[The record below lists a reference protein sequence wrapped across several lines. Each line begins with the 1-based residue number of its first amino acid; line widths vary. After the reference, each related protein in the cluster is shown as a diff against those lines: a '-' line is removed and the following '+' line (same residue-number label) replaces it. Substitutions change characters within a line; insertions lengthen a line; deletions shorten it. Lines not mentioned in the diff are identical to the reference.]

1 MTGPGPVGTVKRA
14 FVCPSGPESGGLNV
28 SSLKEVT
35 EASFQKDVLE
45 NDRPVL
51 VDFWAAWCGP
61 CRMVEPVV
69 EEVAAE
75 YGDRLEVVRLNV
87 DDHPGIASR
96 YQVMSIPTLA
106 VFKGGELAEK
116 FIGYRPKAQ
125 LSDEVSRVL

>member
-1 MTGPGPVGTVKRA
+1 MSTLR
-14 FVCPSGPESGGLNV
+14 
-28 SSLKEVT
+28 EVT
-35 EASFQKDVLE
+35 EANFQTDVLE
-45 NDRPVL
+45 SERPVL

-69 EEVAAE
+69 EEVAREMA
-75 YGDRLEVVRLNV
+75 DRLDVVRLNV
-87 DDHPGIASR
+87 DDNPSIASR

-125 LSDEVSRVL
+125 LADEVSRAL